1 MARKNSTY
9 INLEII
15 LNLKY
20 TNIFIL
26 RQYKEDG

>member
-1 MARKNSTY
+1 MARKNSNY

-20 TNIFIL
+20 TDIFIL
-26 RQYKEDG
+26 RQYKEGG